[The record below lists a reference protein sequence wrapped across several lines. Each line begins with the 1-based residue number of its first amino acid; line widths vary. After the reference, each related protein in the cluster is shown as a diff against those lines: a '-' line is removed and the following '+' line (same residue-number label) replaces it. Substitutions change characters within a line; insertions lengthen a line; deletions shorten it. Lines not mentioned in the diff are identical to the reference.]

1 MQFKYYHNPRCGK
14 SRQCLA
20 FLQEKGVEPELIL
33 YLKTPPTFEELK
45 EVIDKLGIK
54 PLDLIRKKESI
65 FKENFKGKEL
75 SDDEWIQAMV
85 DYPKLIERP
94 ILVSENAAVIGRPKE
109 KVLELLDE

>member
-20 FLQEKGVEPELIL
+20 FLQEKGVEPELVL
-33 YLKTPPTFEELK
+33 YLKNPPSFEELS

-54 PLDLIRKKESI
+54 PLELIRKNESI

-75 SDDEWIQAMV
+75 SNKEWIQAMV

-94 ILVSENAAVIGRPKE
+94 ILISENAAVIGRPKE
-109 KVLELLDE
+109 NVLQLLD

>member
-33 YLKTPPTFEELK
+33 YLKNPPSFEELS

-54 PLDLIRKKESI
+54 PLELIRKKESI

-75 SDDEWIQAMV
+75 SDKEWIQAMV

-94 ILVSENAAVIGRPKE
+94 ILISENAAVIGRPKE
-109 KVLELLDE
+109 NVLQLLD

>member
-45 EVIDKLGIK
+45 EVVDKLGIE
-54 PLDLIRKKESI
+54 PLELIRKKESI

-75 SDDEWIQAMV
+75 YDDEWIQAMV

-94 ILVSENAAVIGRPKE
+94 ILISEKAAVIGRPKE
-109 KVLELLDE
+109 NVLELLG